1 MDWVIFG
8 SLNMKNNYS
17 LKRSFNLLVI
27 KVVTS
32 TVALFFVILIF
43 WLIWLSVFPR
53 NYYEKVYSESFL
65 KSVEKEITNLL
76 LGENRDIPNK
86 DSKFQYLIT
95 IDGKK
100 QIKSDDFPNNG
111 IKLNETSNGTH
122 SFVEN
127 NEMYSFKVFD
137 HYPTVKILMIYPAF
151 STGNQVVDYIN
162 VVFQYFI
169 VASPFMLFII
179 FLSIFTTKLYR
190 AIRSKFKIVET
201 HLKEIE
207 EGDLSTPLPDF
218 NDKEFGE
225 LSRQVNKMRIE
236 LNNLL
241 DESRKKSI
249 VQKQLF
255 SSIAHD
261 VRTPL
266 TIINAETELLEML
279 SVDSAVQERC
289 SVIASEVSRIDKLLT
304 ELLKITRLN
313 TDSYTLKYEELNI
326 IDILHST
333 ILEFSSLCKMNE
345 IKIRENYKDNLITIY
360 CDQLMITRIIQNV
373 LSNAVEHVDIGGEIE
388 CSVIQ
393 TLSET
398 TISISNT
405 DSLFSDEYLKGEFI
419 PFYSDICQREKEHFG
434 LGLYMSDLM
443 IKKMNGLISIKNENQ
458 QATVIITLKNEGR

>member
-1 MDWVIFG
+1 MFG

-27 KVVTS
+27 KVVAS
-32 TVALFFVILIF
+32 TIVLFGVILIF

-53 NYYEKVYSESFL
+53 DYYDKSYSVSFL
-65 KSVEKEITNLL
+65 NSVEKEIPNLL
-76 LGENRDIPNK
+76 SGKNK
-86 DSKFQYLIT
+86 NIQNEDPKFQYLIT
-95 IDGKK
+95 IDGEK
-100 QIKSDDFPNNG
+100 QIKSQDFPKDG
-111 IKLNETSNGTH
+111 IKLNATSNGTH

-127 NEMYSFKVFD
+127 NNMYSFKVFD
-137 HYPTVKILMIYPAF
+137 RYPTVKIMMIYPAF
-151 STGNQVVDYIN
+151 STGNQAVDYIN
-162 VVFQYFI
+162 VALQYFI
-169 VASPFMLFII
+169 VASPFVLFVI

-207 EGDLSTPLPDF
+207 DGNLSTPLPNF
-218 NDKEFGE
+218 NDREFGE

-236 LNNLL
+236 LKNLL
-241 DESRKKSI
+241 DESQKKSI

-261 VRTPL
+261 LRTPL
-266 TIINAETELLEML
+266 TIINAETELLGIL
-279 SVDSAVQERC
+279 SEDLTVQERC
-289 SVIASEVSRIDKLLT
+289 SVITSEVSRIDQLLT

-333 ILEFSSLCKMNE
+333 ILEFSSLCKMKE
-345 IKIRENYKDNLITIY
+345 IKIRENYKDNFITIY

-373 LSNAVEHVDIGGEIE
+373 LSNAVEHVNINGEIE
-388 CSVIQ
+388 CSV
-393 TLSET
+393 TESSLET
-398 TISISNT
+398 AISISNT
-405 DSLFSDEYLKGEFI
+405 GSLFSDEYLEGEFI
-419 PFYSDICQREKEHFG
+419 PFYSNKLQREKEHFG

-443 IKKMNGLISIKNENQ
+443 IKKMNGSISIKNENQ
-458 QATVIITLKNEGR
+458 RATVMITLKNN